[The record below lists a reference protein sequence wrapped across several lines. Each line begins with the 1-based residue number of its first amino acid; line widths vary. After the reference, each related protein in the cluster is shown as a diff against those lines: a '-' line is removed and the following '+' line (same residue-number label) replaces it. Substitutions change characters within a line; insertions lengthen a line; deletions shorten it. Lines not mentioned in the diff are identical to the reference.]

1 MIQFLKFLG
10 TTTLAIVFLYN
21 SHWFLSYIYYTYC
34 NNLAV
39 GSPPC
44 NYLLELI
51 YLASNGVKSIW
62 IYLGTF
68 AAGVFVYCFNRV
80 IGELGLI
87 NERLKVTSEEI
98 NKNRLHKS

>member
-1 MIQFLKFLG
+1 MKRFLFFLS
-10 TTTLAIVFLYN
+10 TTILAILFLYE
-21 SHWFLSYIYYTYC
+21 SHWFLSYVYYNYC
-34 NNLAV
+34 NNLAL

-62 IYLGTF
+62 IYLGTI
-68 AAGVFVYCFNRV
+68 ATGLFVYSFNR
-80 IGELGLI
+80 IFSEISNI

-98 NKNRLHKS
+98 SKTRLHK

>member
-1 MIQFLKFLG
+1 MKQFLIFLA
-10 TTTLAIVFLYN
+10 TTILAIVFIYN
-21 SHWFLSYIYYTYC
+21 SHCFLSYIYYTYC
-34 NNLAV
+34 NNLAL

-51 YLASNGVKSIW
+51 YMASNGVKSIW
-62 IYLGTF
+62 IYLGTL
-68 AAGVFVYCFNRV
+68 AAGLFVYSFNK
-80 IGELGLI
+80 IISELGLI